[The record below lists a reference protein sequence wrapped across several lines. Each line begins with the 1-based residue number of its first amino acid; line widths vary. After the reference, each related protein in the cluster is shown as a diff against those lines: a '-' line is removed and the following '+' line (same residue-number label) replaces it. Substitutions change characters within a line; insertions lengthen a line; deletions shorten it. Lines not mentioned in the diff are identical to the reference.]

1 MGPRVIPGIETG
13 DPTQSKAHRIFG
25 EDQSKSWT
33 SDER

>member
-1 MGPRVIPGIETG
+1 MGPRVIPRIETG
-13 DPTQSKAHRIFG
+13 GPTESEAARIFE